1 MSPGQSGVTFA
12 PVNLVQI
19 TPGAGG
25 MYCGNCF
32 RDNALVAELRRQ
44 GHDTVLV
51 PLYLP
56 MTLDE
61 APATSDVPTFF
72 GGINVFLSQKLAWHR
87 RAPKWF
93 RHWFDSPRLLR
104 WAAGKTAKTR
114 ASDVGE
120 LTVSMLRGE
129 DGRQSRELR
138 EMVTWMG
145 NLPRPDA
152 VFLSNALLVGFAREL
167 KARLGTR
174 VICFLQSEE
183 SFLDGMPEPFRSE
196 AWAHL
201 AERAE
206 EVDGWIAPTRYF
218 ANRMSERLALPS
230 SRLHVVP
237 NGIALAG
244 YAELPERV
252 PVLAGADLT
261 LGFFARQCADKGLDL
276 VVDAFCELRRRGT
289 VPRLHLRVG
298 GGCGPGDEAFVAG
311 LKARLAQAGLAAE
324 ASFHPNLSRDE
335 KISFLAACDVI
346 SVPARFSEAF
356 GLYLIEAMAAG
367 TPVVQPD
374 VCGFREII
382 EATGG
387 GVVYPKNDAPSLANA
402 LEPLLRQPVRL
413 RELGNAGRRA
423 VSRDYTDQVMARDIA
438 AVTQQV
444 VAERPAAGP
453 AADRAQTE
461 KGN

>member
-1 MSPGQSGVTFA
+1 
-12 PVNLVQI
+12 
-19 TPGAGG
+19 

-44 GHDTVLV
+44 GHDTVMV

-61 APATSDVPTFF
+61 LPATSSIPTFF
-72 GGINVFLSQKLAWHR
+72 GGINVFLSQKSRWHR
-87 RAPKWF
+87 RAPQWF
-93 RHWFDSPRLLR
+93 RNWFDSPRLLR

-129 DGRQSRELR
+129 AGNQSRELD
-138 EMVTWMG
+138 ELISWMG

-167 KARLGTR
+167 KSKLGTR
-174 VICFLQSEE
+174 VIVFLQSEE
-183 SFLDGMPEPFRSE
+183 SFLDSMPEPYRTE
-196 AWAHL
+196 AWNCL

-218 ANRMSERLALPS
+218 ANRMSERLALPAQK
-230 SRLHVVP
+230 LHVVP
-237 NGIALAG
+237 NGIAQTG
-244 YAELPERV
+244 YAELPTRP
-252 PVLAGADLT
+252 PVVAGADLS

-276 VVDAFCELRRRGT
+276 VVDAFIELRHRGRF
-289 VPRLHLRVG
+289 PRLRLRVG
-298 GGCGPGDEAFVAG
+298 GGCGPGDEAYVSE
-311 LKARLAQAGLAAE
+311 LKARLEKAGLSAD

-335 KISFLAACDVI
+335 KISFLAACDVL

-356 GLYLIEAMAAG
+356 GLYLIESMAAG

-374 VCGFREII
+374 LCGFREIV

-387 GVVYPKNDAPSLANA
+387 GVIYERNDAVSLANA
-402 LEPLLRQPVRL
+402 LEPLLREPARL
-413 RELGNAGRRA
+413 RELGTAGRRA
-423 VSRDYTDQVMARDIA
+423 VARDYTDQIMARDIVTA
-438 AVTQQV
+438 TQQILTDGNI
-444 VAERPAAGP
+444 AGRPSGRVRS
-453 AADRAQTE
+453 DS
-461 KGN
+461 GS